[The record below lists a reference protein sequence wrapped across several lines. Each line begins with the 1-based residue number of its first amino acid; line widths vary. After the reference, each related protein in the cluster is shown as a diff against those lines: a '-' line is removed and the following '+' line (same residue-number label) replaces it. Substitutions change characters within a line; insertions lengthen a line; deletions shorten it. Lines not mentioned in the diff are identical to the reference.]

1 MKIPMDTVTCS
12 RTGTGQPHVGEK
24 VGPKTDES
32 QTNILQ
38 GALEL
43 EQETLVKAMSGG
55 PIDF

>member
-1 MKIPMDTVTCS
+1 MDTVTCS
-12 RTGTGQPHVGEK
+12 RTGTGQPHVEEK